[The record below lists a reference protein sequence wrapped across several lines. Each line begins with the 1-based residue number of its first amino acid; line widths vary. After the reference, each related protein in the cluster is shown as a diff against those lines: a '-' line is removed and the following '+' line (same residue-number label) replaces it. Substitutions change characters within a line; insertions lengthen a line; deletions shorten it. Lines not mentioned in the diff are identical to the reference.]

1 MTPLCLQPPPVHVQG
16 DVPEG
21 QDGAG
26 RGAQQHHCSCHSR
39 KRGSAPQGSPQTRH
53 TAAPLPPTPLGHGGG
68 VGGPTQRPPLS
79 QHKGHKY
86 PIPPLISTSVRQEAT
101 SQHSPHS
108 VSSPQVPAPPPPKQ
122 KEEDWGG
129 DWGAVRSCSV

>member
-1 MTPLCLQPPPVHVQG
+1 M
-16 DVPEG
+16 
-21 QDGAG
+21 
-26 RGAQQHHCSCHSR
+26 
-39 KRGSAPQGSPQTRH
+39 
-53 TAAPLPPTPLGHGGG
+53 
-68 VGGPTQRPPLS
+68 GGPTQRPPLS

-108 VSSPQVPAPPPPKQ
+108 VSSPHVPAPPPPKQ

-129 DWGAVRSCSV
+129 IGELSGHVACDSTQGIQQGSLQPGLQQQQVDVDL